1 MRKWMPMVLCAL
13 LLLPLNVRAEG
24 ETAGPETTESP
35 APSATADASIT
46 AGGPDIAAE
55 TAVLIDARSGSV
67 LYQKYAQQK
76 MNPASLVK
84 ILSVYL
90 ACENLPADSELT
102 ASADALSGY
111 DRSASSIWL
120 SEGETAKAV
129 DLEYAAIMA
138 SANDANSVLAEAV
151 SQSLDAFTAKM
162 NETVNGWGLSG
173 TQLDNPNG
181 FTSDSE
187 YSPPTTWP

>member
-35 APSATADASIT
+35 APSATADASVT

-55 TAVLIDARSGSV
+55 TAVLIDAQSGSV

-90 ACENLPADSELT
+90 ACENLPDDTQLT

-111 DRSASSIWL
+111 DRSSSSIWL
-120 SEGETAKAV
+120 SEGETASAA
-129 DLEYAAIMA
+129 DLEYAAIM
-138 SANDANSVLAEAV
+138 
-151 SQSLDAFTAKM
+151 
-162 NETVNGWGLSG
+162 
-173 TQLDNPNG
+173 P
-181 FTSDSE
+181 
-187 YSPPTTWP
+187 